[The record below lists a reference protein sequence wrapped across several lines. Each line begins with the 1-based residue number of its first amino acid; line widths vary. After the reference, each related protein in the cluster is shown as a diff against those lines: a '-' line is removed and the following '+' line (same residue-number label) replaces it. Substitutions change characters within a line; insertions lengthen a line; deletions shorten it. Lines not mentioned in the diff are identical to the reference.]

1 METKKV
7 DLLVIVPPAWRASG
21 TIFEIGPLLDTIK
34 DALDECVNSYDVVSS
49 MDEYMA
55 LPEEKRLSYEVIAPQ
70 IGPIAPAIIKD
81 QVANN
86 KNLKWLQSLGA
97 GVDGFVAID
106 SFRESDVVLTN
117 VKGAFSEV
125 LGEFIALGVL
135 YHAKHVERFMKR
147 KE

>member
-1 METKKV
+1 MDNKKIN
-7 DLLVIVPPAWRASG
+7 LLVIIPPAWRVVG

-34 DALDECVNSYDVVSS
+34 DALDQCVNTYDVVSS
-49 MDEYMA
+49 LDEYKA

-70 IGPIAPAIIKD
+70 IGPIAPAIITD
-81 QVANN
+81 QVTNN
-86 KNLKWLQSLGA
+86 KNLKWVQSLGA
-97 GVDGFVAID
+97 GIDGFVAID
-106 SFRESDVVLTN
+106 AFRESDVVLTN